1 MLTLTDRQSAAL
13 GNMESYLG
21 IRSRR
26 VDFADREAFQ
36 AYWDLIARRCDVT
49 TRARASETQESRQK
63 KRQDQ
68 KDRVA
73 AYYQD
78 ADHLFDYGRAYA
90 KRYQPSARKLHQ
102 QLVRKSA
109 NAELS
114 EQVMQRLAER
124 LNDTSRAMELA
135 EAMQRRGRHAQA
147 IRSKLR
153 LKQFTAETIDQCL
166 QALASANN
174 TSTDNGGSILDSEAL
189 TRQVTLLQRKGL
201 SQRAMRSKLMS
212 QSADGPI
219 VQAALTL
226 TLGDQGADDQ
236 ALRSVITKLGKKNL
250 ERRALIQRL
259 AGKGFRYADIV
270 RVLAEETTLT
280 NRAKNNSASTD
291 WVV

>member
-1 MLTLTDRQSAAL
+1 MFTLTDRQSAAL

-36 AYWDLIARRCDVT
+36 AYWDLIARRCDAT
-49 TRARASETQESRQK
+49 TRARASETPESRQK
-63 KRQDQ
+63 KRQDKQ
-68 KDRVA
+68 DRVA

-78 ADHLFDYGRAYA
+78 ADHLFDYGREYA
-90 KRYQPSARKLHQ
+90 KRYQPSTRKLHQ

-109 NAELS
+109 NAALS
-114 EQVMQRLAER
+114 DQIMERLSER
-124 LNDTSRAMELA
+124 LNDASRAMELA

-147 IRSKLR
+147 IRSTLRVKL
-153 LKQFTAETIDQCL
+153 FTTATIDQCL
-166 QALASANN
+166 RALATANN
-174 TSTDNGGSILDSEAL
+174 TSTDNGGSILDSEGLA
-189 TRQVTLLQRKGL
+189 RQVKRLQRKGL

-219 VQAALTL
+219 VQAALTRS
-226 TLGDQGADDQ
+226 LGDQGPDDQ
-236 ALRSVITKLGKKNL
+236 ALRAVMAKLSRKNL

-270 RVLAEETTLT
+270 RLLAE
-280 NRAKNNSASTD
+280 ASGGEK
-291 WVV
+291 